1 MPFSNEAPVKITF
14 LGPKAESFFK
24 DSLHIEEMLRRS
36 LGQASDYS
44 NLGLI
49 AQKKGQLQK
58 AAEYWLKASV
68 LFENSG
74 DANAAEYFKNKT
86 VNLFESRGDTAA
98 AAYFRRQAKLMSGVE
113 EVLPRAK

>member
-1 MPFSNEAPVKITF
+1 M
-14 LGPKAESFFK
+14 LGLTYLRRGEWDKAESFFK
-24 DSLHIEEMLRRS
+24 DSLHIEEMLHRS
-36 LGQASDYS
+36 LGQASDCG

-58 AAEYWLKASV
+58 AAEYWLKASI

-74 DANAAEYFKNKT
+74 DATTAEYFKNKT
-86 VNLFESRGDTAA
+86 QELFESQENTAA
-98 AAYFRRQAKLMSGVE
+98 AAYFERQAKIMSGVE